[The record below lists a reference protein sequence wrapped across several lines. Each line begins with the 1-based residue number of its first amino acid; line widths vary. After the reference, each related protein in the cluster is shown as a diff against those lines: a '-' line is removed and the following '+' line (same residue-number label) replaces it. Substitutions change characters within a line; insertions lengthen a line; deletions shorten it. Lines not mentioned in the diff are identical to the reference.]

1 MGFPLVHL
9 LSWPCMRSARTDNPS
24 HGPVDKS
31 SVASLH
37 NTLTPRT
44 VQQWLLPGSVTQTN
58 SRWRLLRLPNR
69 LVIDQQPTNLVSM
82 NAMSVGGDRRWKLYH
97 RLQRTVHHTTARRS
111 HVCQRFFI
119 DLTPTST
126 LYHQHL
132 HSGHDLRY
140 IVAIRSC
147 RWCWS
152 MVVYLVVERR
162 SWR

>member
-1 MGFPLVHL
+1 MSFPLVHL
-9 LSWPCMRSARTDNPS
+9 LSWPCIRSARAGNPS
-24 HGPVDKS
+24 HGPVDKC

-37 NTLTPRT
+37 NTLAPTRMCYTNEFNMKT
-44 VQQWLLPGSVTQTN
+44 VEIT
-58 SRWRLLRLPNR
+58 R
-69 LVIDQQPTNLVSM
+69 LVIDQQPTNLVSV
-82 NAMSVGGDRRWKLYH
+82 NAMSV
-97 RLQRTVHHTTARRS
+97 VHHTTARRS

-119 DLTPTST
+119 DFTPTST

-140 IVAIRSC
+140 IVAICSC

>member
-1 MGFPLVHL
+1 
-9 LSWPCMRSARTDNPS
+9 MRSARTDNPS

-44 VQQWLLPGSVTQTN
+44 VQQWLLPGCVTQTN
-58 SRWRLLRLPNR
+58 SRSRLLRLPNR
-69 LVIDQQPTNLVSM
+69 LVIDQQPTNLVSV
-82 NAMSVGGDRRWKLYH
+82 NAMSV
-97 RLQRTVHHTTARRS
+97 VHHTTARRS

-119 DLTPTST
+119 DFTPTST

-132 HSGHDLRY
+132 HSAHDLRH

-147 RWCWS
+147 CWCWS
-152 MVVYLVVERR
+152 MVVHLVVERR